1 MGRLVEDPS
10 ETVRDVLIYQTQMM
24 RNNTLGPFVPQPF
37 IPPPSIIT
45 VNILFF
51 SSLAV
56 ILVAAFI
63 AILVRSWIR
72 ELDRG
77 LEAISDSKR
86 RALVREYRNQGLL
99 FWKLPQVIA
108 LLPIL
113 IYISL
118 LLFSSGLVIFLFH
131 IHQPSGVV
139 ALAVF
144 LCGASF
150 YVVTTIIATLD
161 SSAPFRSP
169 ISRALGVAYR
179 QAYSFLPCESWRRTI
194 ATSFSNHY
202 LLQRLI
208 NCLRT
213 VLWWRPYSEDY
224 ITGSSKCDRANLME
238 LQLSTSVL
246 NWLFKHDRRPE
257 VHYSLFMESESTVHR
272 AIPGYWAKIFRRV
285 TPQFSEL
292 TLEEARCIATA
303 LCSRGLFIHS
313 HRATYS
319 QWASKAATVLAESPQ
334 PWDHLISSL
343 VMVRADHDGYEPSV
357 VAQETNVLTAI
368 QAKRLTQE
376 QTYLVIDSLILAWR
390 DLHRTKIPRVSTTHA
405 QERAAIVRILAALLF
420 GRQFNRFTNNRDS
433 YDEFAIVDTMINA
446 LVILCQNA
454 GEDHY
459 ALRTSDFYRRD
470 ELFAPCHHDM
480 RYQELHYL
488 RKPSVLESV
497 FSEMRREAPS
507 HIILPEYREFGLS
520 FLFFLQESGR
530 HLPHARSIK
539 DIVRHEML
547 DWISSLSTYTAG
559 KTWDGDIKVSLT
571 LGLILMRGS
580 LMDHT
585 SGGNNSQSLAS
596 EFLSEYDGY
605 LSRTGA
611 QVDHKVLE
619 LISVRRMNQVP
630 AVERWRCWSEASN
643 LVDPWLG
650 LHAANITLQQA
661 QPRSLRI
668 LQWSDNP
675 ALDIIAH
682 DRMDLYDLC
691 TVEVEAPLVQLFL
704 SSASFS
710 VVRRAFGYHIKS
722 LLTSTAFL
730 STHQTAWAAYDPT
743 FENAI
748 PVTFNPDL
756 TVAYLS
762 EGWCLLKDEIMSS
775 WDDLPGPWRR
785 AFSSEFLKLRTPTNT
800 EASREPKDPP
810 DEGTSSGAPHVVRL
824 ESWGGLDW
832 MEMLWKKVVDPSLK
846 QVRIERVEQPW
857 DGLMGVCKG
866 IYPERRNSVTEAKS
880 EEVRKLDIDREG
892 GKSGV
897 SENAIKQ
904 ILAILENLL
913 EAAPR
918 GSLSAEL
925 VERLRASCLVEEGH
939 IKTPDTAEHIENLLN
954 SHHLTPIATPARKS
968 NRVFR
973 FDSSTLSIPVSFSGD
988 SL

>member
-1 MGRLVEDPS
+1 
-10 ETVRDVLIYQTQMM
+10 M
-24 RNNTLGPFVPQPF
+24 RNNTLGPFVPRPF
-37 IPPPSIIT
+37 TPPPSIIT
-45 VNILFF
+45 VNVLFF

-63 AILVRSWIR
+63 SILVRSWIR

-113 IYISL
+113 IYTSL

-131 IHQPSGVV
+131 LHPPSGVV
-139 ALAVF
+139 TLAVF

-161 SSAPFRSP
+161 SSSPFRSP

-179 QAYSFLPCESWRRTI
+179 RVYAFLPCDSWRRTI
-194 ATSFSNHY
+194 ATSFSDHY
-202 LLQRLI
+202 TLQKLI
-208 NCLRT
+208 NVIRR
-213 VLWWRPYSEDY
+213 VLWWRPYSEGY
-224 ITGSSKCDRANLME
+224 ITGSGKCDRANLTE
-238 LQLSTSVL
+238 LQLSTAVL
-246 NWLFKHDRRPE
+246 NWLSKHDRRPE
-257 VHYSLFMESESTVHR
+257 VHYSLFMESESTIHR
-272 AIPGYWAKIFRRV
+272 ATPGHWAKIFRRV
-285 TPQFSEL
+285 MPQFSEL
-292 TLEEARCIATA
+292 TMEEARCIATA
-303 LCSRGLFIHS
+303 LCSRGLFILS

-319 QWASKAATVLAESPQ
+319 QWASMAATVLAESPQ

-343 VMVRADHDGYEPSV
+343 MMVRADHDGYEPSV
-357 VAQETNVLTAI
+357 VAQETKVLSAI
-368 QAKRLTQE
+368 RAKRLSQE

-433 YDEFAIVDTMINA
+433 YDEYAIVDTMVNA

-497 FSEMRREAPS
+497 FSEMRHEAPS
-507 HIILPEYREFGLS
+507 HIVPTEYREFGLS

-530 HLPHARSIK
+530 HLPHARSIT

-547 DWISSLSTYTAG
+547 DWMFSLTTYTTG
-559 KTWDGDIKVSLT
+559 QTWDGDIKVSLT

-580 LMDHT
+580 LMDQAT
-585 SGGNNSQSLAS
+585 GGNNSQSLAS
-596 EFLSEYDGY
+596 EFFSEYDGY

-643 LVDPWLG
+643 LVDPWLA
-650 LHAANITLQQA
+650 LHAANVTLQQA
-661 QPRSLRI
+661 QQRSLRI

-675 ALDIIAH
+675 AFNTIAQ
-682 DRMDLYDLC
+682 DRMDLYDMC

-710 VVRRAFGYHIKS
+710 VVRRAFSYHIKS

-730 STHQTAWAAYDPT
+730 GTHQTAWAAYDPT
-743 FENAI
+743 FENSI

-756 TVAYLS
+756 TAADLS
-762 EGWCLLKDEIMSS
+762 SGWSLLKDQIMSS
-775 WDDLPGPWRR
+775 WDDLPGPWRQV
-785 AFSSEFLKLRTPTNT
+785 FSSEFLKLRAPTNT
-800 EASREPKDPP
+800 VAPRETRDPP
-810 DEGTSSGAPHVVRL
+810 DEGTSRGAPRSVRL
-824 ESWGGLDW
+824 ESWSGLDW
-832 MEMLWKKVVDPSLK
+832 METLWRKVVDPSLK

-866 IYPERRNSVTEAKS
+866 IYPERRNSLKEVKS
-880 EEVRKLDIDREG
+880 EEVRKPDIDTE
-892 GKSGV
+892 SGTSGA
-897 SENAIKQ
+897 SEHAIKQ
-904 ILAILENLL
+904 ILDVLENLL

-918 GSLSAEL
+918 SSLSAEL
-925 VERLRASCLVEEGH
+925 VERLRASCLVGEGH
-939 IKTPDTAEHIENLLN
+939 TKTPDTAEHIENILN
-954 SHHLTPIATPARKS
+954 SHYMTPNATPVRKS
-968 NRVFR
+968 NRLFR
-973 FDSSTLSIPVSFSGD
+973 FDSSALSIPVSFSGD
-988 SL
+988 SI

>member
-1 MGRLVEDPS
+1 
-10 ETVRDVLIYQTQMM
+10 M

-37 IPPPSIIT
+37 TPPPSIIT
-45 VNILFF
+45 VNVLFF
-51 SSLAV
+51 SSLGV

-131 IHQPSGVV
+131 VHEPSGVV
-139 ALAVF
+139 ALTVF
-144 LCGASF
+144 LCGAIF

-169 ISRALGVAYR
+169 ISRALGLAYR
-179 QAYSFLPCESWRRTI
+179 RAYAFLPCESWRRTI
-194 ATSFSNHY
+194 ATSFSHHY
-202 LLQRLI
+202 PLQRLI
-208 NCLRT
+208 NLIRR
-213 VLWWRPYSEDY
+213 VLWWRPYSEGY

-238 LQLSTSVL
+238 LQLSTAVL

-272 AIPGYWAKIFRRV
+272 ATPGHWAKIFRRV
-285 TPQFSEL
+285 IPQFSEL
-292 TLEEARCIATA
+292 SLEEARCIATA
-303 LCSRGLFIHS
+303 LCSRGLFILS

-319 QWASKAATVLAESPQ
+319 QWASMAAVALAESPQ
-334 PWDHLISSL
+334 PWDHLISGL
-343 VMVRADHDGYEPSV
+343 MMVRADHDGYEPSV
-357 VAQETNVLTAI
+357 VAQETNVLSAI
-368 QAKRLTQE
+368 RAKRLTQE

-433 YDEFAIVDTMINA
+433 YDEYAIVDTMVNA

-459 ALRTSDFYRRD
+459 AFRTSDFYRRD

-488 RKPSVLESV
+488 RKPSILESV
-497 FSEMRREAPS
+497 FTEMRRETQS
-507 HIILPEYREFGLS
+507 HILPPEYREFGLS
-520 FLFFLQESGR
+520 FFFFLQDSGR
-530 HLPHARSIK
+530 HLPHASCIK
-539 DIVRHEML
+539 TIVRHEML
-547 DWISSLSTYTAG
+547 DWIFSLSTYTAG
-559 KTWDGDIKVSLT
+559 QTWDGDIKVSLT
-571 LGLILMRGS
+571 LGLILLRGS
-580 LMDHT
+580 LMDHA

-596 EFLSEYDGY
+596 EFFSEYDGY
-605 LSRTGA
+605 LGRTDA
-611 QVDHKVLE
+611 QVDHRVLE

-643 LVDPWLG
+643 LTDPWLA
-650 LHAANITLQQA
+650 LHAANVTLQQA
-661 QPRSLRI
+661 QPRSLRT

-704 SSASFS
+704 SSSSFS

-722 LLTSTAFL
+722 LLTSTASL

-743 FENAI
+743 VENSI

-756 TVAYLS
+756 TAEELS
-762 EGWCLLKDEIMSS
+762 DGWRLLKDQIMES
-775 WDDLPGPWRR
+775 WNDLPGPWRQ
-785 AFSSEFLKLRTPTNT
+785 AFSSEFLKLRAPTNT
-800 EASREPKDPP
+800 VASREPRDPP
-810 DEGTSSGAPHVVRL
+810 DEGTGSGAPHSVRL
-824 ESWGGLDW
+824 DRWGGLDW
-832 MEMLWKKVVDPSLK
+832 METLWREVMDPSLR

-866 IYPERRNSVTEAKS
+866 IYPERMSNVKEAKS
-880 EEVRKLDIDREG
+880 EEVLKLDIDRES
-892 GKSGV
+892 GKLGAPYH
-897 SENAIKQ
+897 AIKQ
-904 ILAILENLL
+904 VLDVLETLL

-918 GSLSAEL
+918 STLTAEL
-925 VERLRASCLVEEGH
+925 VERLRASCLVGEGH
-939 IKTPDTAEHIENLLN
+939 IKAPDTAERIEKILN
-954 SHHLTPIATPARKS
+954 SHYLATVVTPVPKS
-968 NRVFR
+968 SRIFR
-973 FDSSTLSIPVSFSGD
+973 FDSSALSIPVSISGD

>member
-1 MGRLVEDPS
+1 M
-10 ETVRDVLIYQTQMM
+10 
-24 RNNTLGPFVPQPF
+24 
-37 IPPPSIIT
+37 
-45 VNILFF
+45 
-51 SSLAV
+51 A
-56 ILVAAFI
+56 
-63 AILVRSWIR
+63 
-72 ELDRG
+72 
-77 LEAISDSKR
+77 
-86 RALVREYRNQGLL
+86 
-99 FWKLPQVIA
+99 
-108 LLPIL
+108 
-113 IYISL
+113 
-118 LLFSSGLVIFLFH
+118 
-131 IHQPSGVV
+131 
-139 ALAVF
+139 
-144 LCGASF
+144 
-150 YVVTTIIATLD
+150 ATL
-161 SSAPFRSP
+161 
-169 ISRALGVAYR
+169 
-179 QAYSFLPCESWRRTI
+179 
-194 ATSFSNHY
+194 
-202 LLQRLI
+202 
-208 NCLRT
+208 
-213 VLWWRPYSEDY
+213 
-224 ITGSSKCDRANLME
+224 
-238 LQLSTSVL
+238 
-246 NWLFKHDRRPE
+246 
-257 VHYSLFMESESTVHR
+257 
-272 AIPGYWAKIFRRV
+272 
-285 TPQFSEL
+285 
-292 TLEEARCIATA
+292 
-303 LCSRGLFIHS
+303 
-313 HRATYS
+313 
-319 QWASKAATVLAESPQ
+319 LAESPQ

-343 VMVRADHDGYEPSV
+343 VMVRADHDGYEPSI
-357 VAQETNVLTAI
+357 VAQETKVLSAI
-368 QAKRLTQE
+368 QAKRLTQD

-405 QERAAIVRILAALLF
+405 QERATIVRILAALLF

-433 YDEFAIVDTMINA
+433 YDEYAIVDTMVNA

-459 ALRTSDFYRRD
+459 ALRTSDFYRQD

-497 FSEMRREAPS
+497 FSEMRRDAPS
-507 HIILPEYREFGLS
+507 HIVPPEYREFGLS

-530 HLPHARSIK
+530 YLPHARSIK

-580 LMDHT
+580 LMDHG

-619 LISVRRMNQVP
+619 LISARRMNQVP

-643 LVDPWLG
+643 LVDPWLA
-650 LHAANITLQQA
+650 LHAANVTLQQA
-661 QPRSLRI
+661 QLRSLRT

-704 SSASFS
+704 TSASFS

-722 LLTSTAFL
+722 LLTSAAFL

-743 FENAI
+743 LENSI

-762 EGWCLLKDEIMSS
+762 EGWCLLKDQIIGS
-775 WDDLPGPWRR
+775 WDDLPGPWRQ
-785 AFSSEFLKLRTPTNT
+785 AFSSEFLKLRNPTST
-800 EASREPKDPP
+800 GASREPRDPP
-810 DEGTSSGAPHVVRL
+810 DEGTSSGAPHSVRL

-832 MEMLWKKVVDPSLK
+832 METLWRKVMDPSLK

-866 IYPERRNSVTEAKS
+866 IYPERRNSLKEVNSK
-880 EEVRKLDIDREG
+880 EVRKLDIDRES
-892 GKSGV
+892 GKSGA
-897 SENAIKQ
+897 SEHAIKQ
-904 ILAILENLL
+904 ILDVLENLL

-918 GSLSAEL
+918 SSLSAEL
-925 VERLRASCLVEEGH
+925 VERLRASCLVGEGH
-939 IKTPDTAEHIENLLN
+939 IKTPDTAEQIENLLS
-954 SHHLTPIATPARKS
+954 SHHLTPIATPVRKS
-968 NRVFR
+968 NRIFR

-988 SL
+988 SI